1 MKSLNWRRALLPLY
15 LVACCLTPP
24 FQSLWLKDQAAHT
37 PQRLVIALDGVP
49 YQVMAELRAEGRFR
63 RFHAPARQVST
74 FPSITNPAM
83 VEILHANASPGYE
96 DHFYDREH
104 NRLTGGIQGRLSG
117 GSFIRGTW
125 REEFDYHAPAI
136 KGALGYVAA
145 PVGAMIVA
153 QLDLFAL
160 KRAFRHSTAS
170 EFIGYI
176 GETDGLAHLGG
187 REAQKNFLR
196 SLDRAIEEL
205 TAESG
210 GQLEVE
216 MFSDHGNDFT
226 SYRKVDLNTPLRAAG
241 FTFEKSLT
249 QPHGIVLPKYGL
261 IGSGAL
267 FTAAENKAAVAE
279 ISARVPGIDF
289 AAYVAPN
296 DGDAD
301 SRCIIVVSRR
311 GTARL
316 TSEPHRFRYE
326 AISGDPLEL
335 NPIIQNLR
343 AAGEIDAAGFAAES
357 AWLRATSQ
365 HKYVDPLHR
374 IFDSLS
380 AHVHTLADV
389 IVSCED
395 GWYIGNQFF
404 DTVATLRATH
414 GNLGR
419 GESEGFAMSTR
430 QPLAEVVRGYE
441 LFSLFALDRVL
452 HADAYI
458 SEDNSHCQFGQSLRT
473 IRSQRSQAVIS
484 Q

>member
-1 MKSLNWRRALLPLY
+1 MKSLTWWRAFLPLY
-15 LVACCLTPP
+15 LVACCLTPL
-24 FQSLWLKDQAAHT
+24 FQALWLKDRVAHS
-37 PQRLVIALDGVP
+37 PQRLVLALDGVP

-83 VEILHANASPGYE
+83 VEILHANVSPGYE

-104 NRLTGGIQGRLSG
+104 NRLSGGIQGRLSG

-125 REEFDYHAPAI
+125 RAGFDYHAPAL

-153 QLDLFAL
+153 QLELLAL
-160 KRAFRHSTAS
+160 KRSFRHSTAQ

-205 TAESG
+205 RAESG

-226 SYRKVDLNTPLRAAG
+226 AYRKVDLNTPLEQAG
-241 FTFEKSLT
+241 FVFEKSLT
-249 QPHGIVLPKYGL
+249 QPNGIVLPKYGL

-267 FTAAENKAAVAE
+267 FTAAENKAAVAD
-279 ISARVPGIDF
+279 ISARAPGIDF
-289 AAYVAPN
+289 AAYLMPYSDNA
-296 DGDAD
+296 DA
-301 SRCIIVVSRR
+301 RRIIVVSRR

-316 TSEPHRFRYE
+316 TAQSQRFKYE
-326 AISGDPLEL
+326 AISGDPLAL
-335 NPIIQNLR
+335 NAIVQDLR
-343 AAGEIDAAGFAAES
+343 AAGEIDAAGFAAAS
-357 AWLRATSQ
+357 AWLRATSRHQ
-365 HKYVDPLHR
+365 YVDPLRR

-380 AHVHTLADV
+380 AHVDTLADV

-395 GWYIGNQFF
+395 GWYIGNRFF

-414 GNLGR
+414 GNLRR

-430 QPLAEVVRGYE
+430 QPLAEVVRGDE

-452 HADAYI
+452 HADAFI
-458 SEDNSHCQFGQSLRT
+458 SEGDGHCQFGQALRAV
-473 IRSQRSQAVIS
+473 RSQHSR
-484 Q
+484 